1 MKLEAMTL
9 VPALRPLASIGILAV
24 TLAACGGAGGQP
36 GSSAPSSTSSQ
47 SSSTGSPSAA
57 ANSQASVALSS
68 SSYTAAPASGAVITI
83 YRVGSPQGT
92 ATVGYST
99 VNGTATAGADF
110 VQTSGQV
117 SWADGDSTPRQV
129 VVPVSNAAN
138 GKHFMFAL
146 TSLVGQV
153 VFGSPAVATVGVN
166 GIAAASSGAVTLSW
180 AAPTENTDGS
190 ALTNLA
196 GYDIYYGASAAS
208 MDQKITIA
216 TVGMESYVISD
227 LPSGTWY
234 FRIVA
239 VNALGLQSA
248 PSSTVSTTI

>member
-9 VPALRPLASIGILAV
+9 APTVRRLAGIGILAA
-24 TLAACGGAGGQP
+24 TLAACGGTGGQP
-36 GSSAPSSTSSQ
+36 GSSAPSSASGQ
-47 SSSTGSPSAA
+47 SSSAGSPNAA
-57 ANSQASVALSS
+57 STSQASVALSS
-68 SSYTAAPASGAVITI
+68 SNYTAAPSSGAVITI
-83 YRVGSPQGT
+83 YRGGSPQGT
-92 ATVGYST
+92 ATVGYTT

-110 VQTSGQV
+110 VQTAGSV

-129 VVPVSNAAN
+129 VVPVASAAN

-153 VFGSPAVATVGVN
+153 VFGFPAVATVGVN
-166 GIAAASSGAVTLSW
+166 GSAGASNGAVTLSW

-196 GYDIYYGASAAS
+196 GYDIYYGANASS
-208 MDQKITIA
+208 MDQKISIA
-216 TVGMESYVISD
+216 TVGMQSYVISD